1 MADEDDGCRLPKTL
15 IEMFDENRDNLFEQV
30 EETLVRVA
38 FEHCDNNQVRTAR
51 LLGISRNILR
61 AQLKRFGLLASGK
74 AGALD
79 SADELST
86 VLRLAEAEAVAYP
99 G

>member
-1 MADEDDGCRLPKTL
+1 LSKTFKD
-15 IEMFDENRDNLFEQV
+15 MFDENRDNLFEQV
-30 EETLVRVA
+30 EETLVRQA

-74 AGALD
+74 SDELD
-79 SADELST
+79 SVDEEAT
-86 VLRLAEAEAVAYP
+86 VLRAAYP